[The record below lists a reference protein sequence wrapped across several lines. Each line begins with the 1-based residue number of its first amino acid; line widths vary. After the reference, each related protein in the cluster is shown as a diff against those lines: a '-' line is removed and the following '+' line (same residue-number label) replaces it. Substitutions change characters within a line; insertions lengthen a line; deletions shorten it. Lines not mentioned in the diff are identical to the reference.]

1 MNLVI
6 GMMQRIA
13 MEVFAM
19 RNQDQF
25 DQEMR
30 RFEEREEISSPM
42 SGSGGGFMMNKQKI
56 VKYAF
61 MALLG
66 FEAMLCWNWL
76 IQPLMPVITNIINN
90 KGALSLSTGMPTD
103 ISHPLGSFSIG
114 GMNAQSAMS
123 LYVDSLFRLGLFSAM
138 FGLTFKAYSVIRRF
152 MR

>member
-1 MNLVI
+1 MSLVS
-6 GMMQRIA
+6 GMMRKTT
-13 MEVFAM
+13 MEGSVM
-19 RNQDQF
+19 HNRDQF

-30 RFEEREEISSPM
+30 RFEEKEELSDPM
-42 SGSGGGFMMNKQKI
+42 SGSGGSFMNKQKI

-61 MALLG
+61 IALLG
-66 FEAMLCWNWL
+66 FETMLCWNWL

-90 KGALSLSTGMPTD
+90 KGALSLSAGMPTD

>member
-1 MNLVI
+1 MSLVI
-6 GMMQRIA
+6 GTKQKMIT
-13 MEVFAM
+13 EVFAM
-19 RNQDQF
+19 HNRDQF

-30 RFEEREEISSPM
+30 RFEEREELGSPM

-61 MALLG
+61 IALLG

-90 KGALSLSTGMPTD
+90 KGALSLSAGMPTD

>member
-6 GMMQRIA
+6 GIVRRII

-19 RNQDQF
+19 HNRDQF

-30 RFEEREEISSPM
+30 RFEEREELNSPM
-42 SGSGGGFMMNKQKI
+42 TGSGGNFMNKQKI

-61 MALLG
+61 IALLG

-90 KGALSLSTGMPTD
+90 KGALSLSAGMPTD

>member
-1 MNLVI
+1 MSLVI
-6 GMMQRIA
+6 GMMLKIT
-13 MEVFAM
+13 MEGSVM
-19 RNQDQF
+19 RNRDQF

-30 RFEEREEISSPM
+30 RFEEREDLNGPM
-42 SGSGGGFMMNKQKI
+42 MESGGSFMNKQKI

-61 MALLG
+61 IALLG

-90 KGALSLSTGMPTD
+90 KGALSLSAGMPTD

>member
-6 GMMQRIA
+6 GMMQKTI
-13 MEVFAM
+13 MEDFVM

-30 RFEEREEISSPM
+30 RFEEREDLSSPM
-42 SGSGGGFMMNKQKI
+42 TGAGGGFMNKQKI

-61 MALLG
+61 IALLG

-90 KGALSLSTGMPTD
+90 KGALSLSAGMPTD
-103 ISHPLGSFSIG
+103 ISHPLGCFSIG

>member
-1 MNLVI
+1 MHN
-6 GMMQRIA
+6 R
-13 MEVFAM
+13 
-19 RNQDQF
+19 DQF

-30 RFEEREEISSPM
+30 RFEEREEMSGPM
-42 SGSGGGFMMNKQKI
+42 SGAGGNFMNKQKI

-61 MALLG
+61 IALLG

-90 KGALSLSTGMPTD
+90 KGALSVSAGMPTD
-103 ISHPLGSFSIG
+103 IAHPLGSFSIG

>member
-1 MNLVI
+1 
-6 GMMQRIA
+6 MMQEKI

-19 RNQDQF
+19 SDKEQLN
-25 DQEMR
+25 QEMM
-30 RFEEREEISSPM
+30 RFEEREEMSGPM
-42 SGSGGGFMMNKQKI
+42 AGSGGSFMNKQKI

-61 MALLG
+61 IALLG

-90 KGALSLSTGMPTD
+90 KGALSLSAGMPTD

>member
-1 MNLVI
+1 
-6 GMMQRIA
+6 
-13 MEVFAM
+13 M
-19 RNQDQF
+19 RDRDQLNH
-25 DQEMR
+25 EMKQ
-30 RFEEREEISSPM
+30 FEEREETSGPM
-42 SGSGGGFMMNKQKI
+42 SGSGGNFMNKQKI

-61 MALLG
+61 IALLG

-90 KGALSLSTGMPTD
+90 KGALSLSAGMPTD

>member
-1 MNLVI
+1 MS
-6 GMMQRIA
+6 GMMRKTT
-13 MEVFAM
+13 MEGSVM
-19 RNQDQF
+19 HNRDQF

-30 RFEEREEISSPM
+30 RFEEKEELSGPM
-42 SGSGGGFMMNKQKI
+42 SGSGGSFMNKQKI

-61 MALLG
+61 IALLG

-90 KGALSLSTGMPTD
+90 KGALSLSAGMPTD
-103 ISHPLGSFSIG
+103 ISHPLGSFFIG

>member
-1 MNLVI
+1 MSLVI
-6 GMMQRIA
+6 GMMRKITT
-13 MEVFAM
+13 EVFAM
-19 RNQDQF
+19 SDRDQL
-25 DQEMR
+25 DREMR
-30 RFEEREEISSPM
+30 RFEEREELGSPM
-42 SGSGGGFMMNKQKI
+42 SGSGGSFMMNKQKI

-61 MALLG
+61 IALLG

-90 KGALSLSTGMPTD
+90 KGALSLSAGMPTD

>member
-1 MNLVI
+1 MSLVI
-6 GMMQRIA
+6 GTKRKIITEDFVMSDR
-13 MEVFAM
+13 
-19 RNQDQF
+19 DQL
-25 DQEMR
+25 DREMR
-30 RFEEREEISSPM
+30 RFEEREDLSSPM

-61 MALLG
+61 IALLG

-90 KGALSLSTGMPTD
+90 KGALSLSAGMPTD

>member
-1 MNLVI
+1 MNLAI

-19 RNQDQF
+19 SDRDQL
-25 DQEMR
+25 DREMR
-30 RFEEREEISSPM
+30 RFEEREDLNGPM
-42 SGSGGGFMMNKQKI
+42 SESGGSFMMNKQKI

-90 KGALSLSTGMPTD
+90 KGALSVSAGMPTD

>member
-1 MNLVI
+1 MSLVI
-6 GMMQRIA
+6 GI
-13 MEVFAM
+13 M
-19 RNQDQF
+19 RKMITGVCVMHNRDQF

-30 RFEEREEISSPM
+30 RFEEREELSGPM
-42 SGSGGGFMMNKQKI
+42 TGSGGSFMNKQKV

-90 KGALSLSTGMPTD
+90 KGALSLSAGMPTD

-138 FGLTFKAYSVIRRF
+138 FGLTFKTYSVIRRF
-152 MR
+152 IR

>member
-6 GMMQRIA
+6 GITQKIITGGSVMHNR
-13 MEVFAM
+13 
-19 RNQDQF
+19 DQF

-30 RFEEREEISSPM
+30 RFEEREELNGPM
-42 SGSGGGFMMNKQKI
+42 SGSGGSFMNKQKI

-90 KGALSLSTGMPTD
+90 KGALSVSAGMPTD

-138 FGLTFKAYSVIRRF
+138 FGLTIKAYSVIRRF

>member
-1 MNLVI
+1 MI
-6 GMMQRIA
+6 GTKQRII
-13 MEVFAM
+13 MEDFVM
-19 RNQDQF
+19 HNRDQF

-30 RFEEREEISSPM
+30 RFEEKEELSGPM
-42 SGSGGGFMMNKQKI
+42 TGSGGGFMMNKQKI

-61 MALLG
+61 IALLG

-90 KGALSLSTGMPTD
+90 KGALSVSAGMPTD

>member
-6 GMMQRIA
+6 GIVRRII

-19 RNQDQF
+19 HNRDQF

-30 RFEEREEISSPM
+30 QFEEREDLSGPM
-42 SGSGGGFMMNKQKI
+42 SRSGGSFMNKQKI

-61 MALLG
+61 IALLG

-90 KGALSLSTGMPTD
+90 KGALSLSAGMPTD

>member
-1 MNLVI
+1 MSSAI
-6 GMMQRIA
+6 GMMQK
-13 MEVFAM
+13 MLMGVFAM
-19 RNQDQF
+19 RDRDQLNN
-25 DQEMR
+25 EMR
-30 RFEEREEISSPM
+30 QFEERENLSSPM
-42 SGSGGGFMMNKQKI
+42 SGSGGSLMNKQKI

-90 KGALSLSTGMPTD
+90 KGALSVSAGMPTD

-123 LYVDSLFRLGLFSAM
+123 LYVDSLFRLCLFSAM
-138 FGLTFKAYSVIRRF
+138 FGLTIKAYSVIRRF

>member
-1 MNLVI
+1 
-6 GMMQRIA
+6 
-13 MEVFAM
+13 M
-19 RNQDQF
+19 RDREQLN
-25 DQEMR
+25 QEMK
-30 RFEEREEISSPM
+30 RFEERENLSSPIA
-42 SGSGGGFMMNKQKI
+42 GSGGSFMNKQKI

-61 MALLG
+61 IALLG
-66 FEAMLCWNWL
+66 FEVMLCWNWL

-90 KGALSLSTGMPTD
+90 KGALSLSAGMPTD

>member
-1 MNLVI
+1 MSLVS
-6 GMMQRIA
+6 GMKPKTA
-13 MEVFAM
+13 MEDFVM
-19 RNQDQF
+19 HNRDQF

-30 RFEEREEISSPM
+30 RFEEREELSGPM
-42 SGSGGGFMMNKQKI
+42 TGSGGNFMNKQKI

-61 MALLG
+61 IALLG

>member
-6 GMMQRIA
+6 GMMQK
-13 MEVFAM
+13 MLMGVFAM
-19 RNQDQF
+19 HNREQF
-25 DQEMR
+25 DQEMM
-30 RFEEREEISSPM
+30 RFEEREDLSSPM
-42 SGSGGGFMMNKQKI
+42 SGSGGGFMINKQKI

-61 MALLG
+61 IALLG

-90 KGALSLSTGMPTD
+90 KGALSLSAGMPTD

>member
-1 MNLVI
+1 
-6 GMMQRIA
+6 
-13 MEVFAM
+13 M
-19 RNQDQF
+19 R
-25 DQEMR
+25 DQERLNQEIR
-30 RFEEREEISSPM
+30 RFEEREELGSPM
-42 SGSGGGFMMNKQKI
+42 SGSGGSFMDKRKV

-61 MALLG
+61 IALLG

-90 KGALSLSTGMPTD
+90 KGALSLSAGMPTD

-114 GMNAQSAMS
+114 GMSAQSAMS
-123 LYVDSLFRLGLFSAM
+123 LYVDSLFRLGLFSAI

>member
-1 MNLVI
+1 MSLVS
-6 GMMQRIA
+6 GMMRKTT
-13 MEVFAM
+13 MEGSVM
-19 RNQDQF
+19 HNRDQF

-30 RFEEREEISSPM
+30 RFEEKEELSGPM
-42 SGSGGGFMMNKQKI
+42 SGSGGSFMNKQKI

-61 MALLG
+61 IALLG

-90 KGALSLSTGMPTD
+90 KGALSLSAGMPTD

>member
-1 MNLVI
+1 
-6 GMMQRIA
+6 
-13 MEVFAM
+13 M
-19 RNQDQF
+19 RDREQLN
-25 DQEMR
+25 QEMK
-30 RFEEREEISSPM
+30 RFEERENLSSPIA
-42 SGSGGGFMMNKQKI
+42 GSGGSFMMNKQKI
-56 VKYAF
+56 IKYAF
-61 MALLG
+61 IALLG

-90 KGALSLSTGMPTD
+90 KGALSLSAGMPTD

>member
-1 MNLVI
+1 MNLAN
-6 GMMQRIA
+6 GMMLKITMGGFVMHNR
-13 MEVFAM
+13 
-19 RNQDQF
+19 DQF

-30 RFEEREEISSPM
+30 RIEEREELGSPM
-42 SGSGGGFMMNKQKI
+42 SGSGGGFMINKQKI

-61 MALLG
+61 IALLG

-90 KGALSLSTGMPTD
+90 KGALSVSAGMPTD

>member
-1 MNLVI
+1 
-6 GMMQRIA
+6 
-13 MEVFAM
+13 M
-19 RNQDQF
+19 R
-25 DQEMR
+25 DQEQLNQEIR
-30 RFEEREEISSPM
+30 RFEERENLSSPM
-42 SGSGGGFMMNKQKI
+42 SGSGGSFMNKQKI

-61 MALLG
+61 IALLG

-90 KGALSLSTGMPTD
+90 KGALSLSAGMPTD

>member
-1 MNLVI
+1 MSLVI
-6 GMMQRIA
+6 GIVQEKIT
-13 MEVFAM
+13 EVFVM
-19 RNQDQF
+19 HNRDQF

-30 RFEEREEISSPM
+30 RFEEREELSSPI
-42 SGSGGGFMMNKQKI
+42 SGSGGNLMNKQKI

-61 MALLG
+61 IALLG

-76 IQPLMPVITNIINN
+76 IQPLVPVITNIINN
-90 KGALSLSTGMPTD
+90 KGALSLSAGMPTD

>member
-1 MNLVI
+1 
-6 GMMQRIA
+6 
-13 MEVFAM
+13 M
-19 RNQDQF
+19 RDKEQLN
-25 DQEMR
+25 QEMR
-30 RFEEREEISSPM
+30 RFEEREEMSGPM
-42 SGSGGGFMMNKQKI
+42 SGAGGNFMNKQKI

-61 MALLG
+61 IALLG

-90 KGALSLSTGMPTD
+90 KGALSLSAGMPTD

>member
-1 MNLVI
+1 MNLAN
-6 GMMQRIA
+6 GMMLKIT
-13 MEVFAM
+13 MGVFAM
-19 RNQDQF
+19 SDREQLDR
-25 DQEMR
+25 EMR
-30 RFEEREEISSPM
+30 RFEEREELGSPM
-42 SGSGGGFMMNKQKI
+42 SGSGGSFMMNKQKI

-61 MALLG
+61 IALLG

-90 KGALSLSTGMPTD
+90 KGALSVSAGMPTD

>member
-6 GMMQRIA
+6 GIVRKTI
-13 MEVFAM
+13 MEDFVM

-25 DQEMR
+25 DQDMR
-30 RFEEREEISSPM
+30 RFEEREDLSSPM
-42 SGSGGGFMMNKQKI
+42 SGSGGSFMNKQKI

-61 MALLG
+61 IALLG

-90 KGALSLSTGMPTD
+90 KGALSLSAGMPTD

-123 LYVDSLFRLGLFSAM
+123 LYVDSLFRLGLFSVM

>member
-6 GMMQRIA
+6 GITQRII
-13 MEVFAM
+13 MEDFAM
-19 RNQDQF
+19 HNRDQF

-30 RFEEREEISSPM
+30 RIEEREELGSPM
-42 SGSGGGFMMNKQKI
+42 SGSGGGFMINKQKI

-61 MALLG
+61 IALLG

-90 KGALSLSTGMPTD
+90 KGALSVSAGMPTD

>member
-1 MNLVI
+1 MS
-6 GMMQRIA
+6 GMMRKITMEGSA
-13 MEVFAM
+13 MHNRE
-19 RNQDQF
+19 QF

-30 RFEEREEISSPM
+30 RFEEREDLSGPM
-42 SGSGGGFMMNKQKI
+42 AGSGGSFMNKQKI

-61 MALLG
+61 IALLG

-90 KGALSLSTGMPTD
+90 KGALSLSAGMPTD

>member
-1 MNLVI
+1 MSLVI
-6 GMMQRIA
+6 GMMQKIA
-13 MEVFAM
+13 MEVFVMSDRDQLNNKM
-19 RNQDQF
+19 RQ
-25 DQEMR
+25 
-30 RFEEREEISSPM
+30 FEEREEMSGPM
-42 SGSGGGFMMNKQKI
+42 TGSGGSFMNKQKI

-61 MALLG
+61 IALLG

-90 KGALSLSTGMPTD
+90 KGALSLSAGMPTD

-123 LYVDSLFRLGLFSAM
+123 LYIDSLFRLGLFSAM

>member
-6 GMMQRIA
+6 GIMQKITT
-13 MEVFAM
+13 EGFVM
-19 RNQDQF
+19 R
-25 DQEMR
+25 DQEQFNQEIR
-30 RFEEREEISSPM
+30 RFEEREELGSPM
-42 SGSGGGFMMNKQKI
+42 SGSGGSFMNKQKI

-61 MALLG
+61 IALLG

-90 KGALSLSTGMPTD
+90 KGALSLSAGMPTD

-138 FGLTFKAYSVIRRF
+138 FGLTFKASSVLRRC

>member
-1 MNLVI
+1 
-6 GMMQRIA
+6 
-13 MEVFAM
+13 M
-19 RNQDQF
+19 RDRDQLNH
-25 DQEMR
+25 EMR
-30 RFEEREEISSPM
+30 QFEEREDLSSPM
-42 SGSGGGFMMNKQKI
+42 SGSGGSFMNKQKI

-90 KGALSLSTGMPTD
+90 KGALSVSAGMPTD

-138 FGLTFKAYSVIRRF
+138 FGLTIKAYSVIRRF

>member
-1 MNLVI
+1 MNLAN
-6 GMMQRIA
+6 GMMLKITMGGSVMHNR
-13 MEVFAM
+13 
-19 RNQDQF
+19 DQF

-30 RFEEREEISSPM
+30 RFEEREEMSGPM
-42 SGSGGGFMMNKQKI
+42 SGSGGSFMMNKQKI

-61 MALLG
+61 IALLG

-90 KGALSLSTGMPTD
+90 KGALSLSAGMPTD

-138 FGLTFKAYSVIRRF
+138 FGLTLKAYSVIRKF

>member
-6 GMMQRIA
+6 GMMRKIIT
-13 MEVFAM
+13 EDFVM
-19 RNQDQF
+19 R
-25 DQEMR
+25 DQEQLNQEIR
-30 RFEEREEISSPM
+30 RFEEREEMSGPM
-42 SGSGGGFMMNKQKI
+42 SGSGGSFMMNKQKI

-61 MALLG
+61 IALLG

-90 KGALSLSTGMPTD
+90 KGALSLSAGMPTD

>member
-1 MNLVI
+1 MSLAI
-6 GMMQRIA
+6 GIMWKTI
-13 MEVFAM
+13 MEDFVM

-30 RFEEREEISSPM
+30 RFEEREDLSSPM
-42 SGSGGGFMMNKQKI
+42 SGSGGSFMNKQKI

-61 MALLG
+61 IALLG

-90 KGALSLSTGMPTD
+90 KGALSLSAGMPTD

>member
-1 MNLVI
+1 MSSVI
-6 GMMQRIA
+6 GMMQKML
-13 MEVFAM
+13 MEVFVM
-19 RNQDQF
+19 HNRDQF

-30 RFEEREEISSPM
+30 RFEEREEMSGPM
-42 SGSGGGFMMNKQKI
+42 SGAGGNFMNKQKI

-61 MALLG
+61 IALLG

-90 KGALSLSTGMPTD
+90 KGALSLSAGMPTD

>member
-1 MNLVI
+1 MSDKEQLN
-6 GMMQRIA
+6 
-13 MEVFAM
+13 
-19 RNQDQF
+19 
-25 DQEMR
+25 QEMM
-30 RFEEREEISSPM
+30 RFEEREEMSGPM
-42 SGSGGGFMMNKQKI
+42 AGSGGSFMNKQKI

-61 MALLG
+61 IALLG

-90 KGALSLSTGMPTD
+90 KGALSLSAGMPTD

>member
-1 MNLVI
+1 MSLVI
-6 GMMQRIA
+6 GITLRIIT
-13 MEVFAM
+13 EGFAM
-19 RNQDQF
+19 HNRDQL

-30 RFEEREEISSPM
+30 RLEEREELSGPM
-42 SGSGGGFMMNKQKI
+42 SGSGGSFMNKQKI

-90 KGALSLSTGMPTD
+90 KGALSVSAGMPTD

-138 FGLTFKAYSVIRRF
+138 FGLTIKAYSVIRRF